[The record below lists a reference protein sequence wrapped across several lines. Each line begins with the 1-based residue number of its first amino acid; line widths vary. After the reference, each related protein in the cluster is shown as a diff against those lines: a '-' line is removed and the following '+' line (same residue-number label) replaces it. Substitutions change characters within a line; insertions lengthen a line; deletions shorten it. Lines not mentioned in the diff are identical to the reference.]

1 MHYPWIRSVT
11 KARQIPGISSNLVF
25 HWAFD
30 RPNGNIIEADTGPR
44 SVNFTGQWINDSGNN
59 WAVRLDTTT
68 GASTQ
73 GPVLYGS
80 DAITVKFRFRP
91 LSYESGGATR
101 YLVSGGAGSTY
112 FSINNNFNKLIFTTG
127 DTGSSQANIGS
138 ANSLFPVGYWYDV
151 VATFTTRSFP
161 YATGA
166 AISSGSNIARIWVN
180 GVARTPSTENTGGAM
195 YGNWFGH
202 GPLTIGTTTGSG
214 GFNCDLDYIKIF
226 SGYQSY
232 PLGNP

>member
-44 SVNFTGQWINDSGNN
+44 SVNFTGEWINDSGNN
-59 WAVRLDTTT
+59 WAVRLNTTT

-73 GPVLYGS
+73 GPVYFGS

-91 LSYESGGATR
+91 LSYESGSATR
-101 YLVSGGAGSTY
+101 YLVSGGIGSY
-112 FSINNNFNKLIFTTG
+112 FAISNNFNKLIFSTG
-127 DTGSSQANIGS
+127 DSGSAQTNIGS
-138 ANSLFPVGYWYDV
+138 ANSKFPVGYWYDV
-151 VATFTTRSFP
+151 VATYTTRSFP
-161 YATGA
+161 YGTGA
-166 AISSGSNIARIWVN
+166 AISAGANHASIWVN
-180 GVARTPSTENTGGAM
+180 GVFQAISTENTGGAM
-195 YGNWFGH
+195 YGTWY
-202 GPLTIGTTTGSG
+202 GPGPVTIGTTTGSG

>member
-11 KARQIPGISSNLVF
+11 PARQIPGISSNLVF

-44 SVNFTGQWINDSGNN
+44 SVNFTGEWINDSGNN
-59 WAVRLDTTT
+59 WAVRLNTTT

-73 GPVLYGS
+73 GPVLYQN

-91 LSYESGGATR
+91 WSYESGSATR
-101 YLVSGGAGSTY
+101 NLVSGGFGQTAFAIT
-112 FSINNNFNKLIFTTG
+112 NNFNKLIFTTYDG
-127 DTGSSQANIGS
+127 GSAITNIGS
-138 ANSLFPVGYWYDV
+138 ANSLFPVGLWYDV
-151 VATFTTRSFP
+151 VVTFTTRSFP
-161 YATGA
+161 YGTGA
-166 AISSGSNIARIWVN
+166 GIAAGANHARVWVN
-180 GVARTPSTENTGGAM
+180 GVARTYSTENTGGSHF
-195 YGNWFGH
+195 GNWFGH